1 MPLQLK
7 SADAGRGMRWLVD
20 AFRLFARKPLAFTLL
35 LLVFFFLAA
44 LVAALLPLVGSL
56 LQLMTLPLLSL
67 GFMVASQSALLGGPV
82 HPGQFVEPLRA
93 EPARRRSLLLLC
105 LLYGVLALAVLQLS
119 AWVSDD
125 AMMRLQQLMAE
136 GEKARPRIDALLAEP
151 GVSAG
156 AMLLLGLGTLLS
168 IPFWHAPALVHW
180 GGQGVGQA
188 LFSSTLAVWRNKAAF
203 LGYFL
208 GWTLLV
214 LAFGLASALLF
225 GLFGAGQL
233 ATVVAVP
240 AGLVFS
246 TVFYVSLIFTFN
258 DSFGGAPASSG
269 DSTPDGPSDPGPQG
283 DR

>member
-93 EPARRRSLLLLC
+93 DPARRRSLLLLC

-214 LAFGLASALLF
+214 LAFG
-225 GLFGAGQL
+225 
-233 ATVVAVP
+233 
-240 AGLVFS
+240 
-246 TVFYVSLIFTFN
+246 
-258 DSFGGAPASSG
+258 
-269 DSTPDGPSDPGPQG
+269 
-283 DR
+283 